1 MNATRGLSPVRTTD
15 LVVPLVYFRH
25 RSARRGERWDG
36 PLGEF
41 FGKRHAVRDELRGT
55 PAFSFAVTEPGVPER
70 RFSALVLPFDLES
83 DPAFLQT
90 GYLHS
95 RSFVLYTAFDHR
107 TDGAATYRFRLI
119 LPLSRPVNAQEYRVL
134 TRAFDGELGDQ
145 ADWSQ
150 ERRDRRWNMPACP
163 AERHHLATLRY
174 GDGPLVDVDELL
186 GTRVSI
192 GLRRLA

>member
-1 MNATRGLSPVRTTD
+1 MNAAQDLRPVHTRD
-15 LVVPLVYFRH
+15 LVVPIMYFRH
-25 RSARRGERWDG
+25 RSARRGERWEG
-36 PLGEF
+36 TLGEF
-41 FGKRHAVRDELRGT
+41 FGQGHAVRDELRGT
-55 PAFSFAVTEPGVPER
+55 PAYSFAVAEPGLPER

-95 RSFVLYTAFDHR
+95 RAFVLYTAFEHR
-107 TDGAATYRFRLI
+107 ADGAGTYRFRLI
-119 LPLSRPVNAQEYRVL
+119 LPLSRPVNGREYRVL
-134 TRAFDGELGDQ
+134 SRSFDGELGDL

-150 ERRDRRWNMPACP
+150 ERRDRRWNMPASP

-174 GDGPLVDVDELL
+174 GDGPVLDVDELL

>member
-1 MNATRGLSPVRTTD
+1 MNPARSLHPVRTRD
-15 LVVPLVYFRH
+15 LVVPLMYYRH
-25 RSARRGERWDG
+25 RSAKRGQRWDG
-36 PLGEF
+36 PLGEVL
-41 FGKRHAVRDELRGT
+41 GDRHAVRDELRGA
-55 PAFSFAVTEPGVPER
+55 PAISFAVPEPGFPER
-70 RFSALVLPFDLES
+70 RFWAVVIPFDLES

-95 RSFVLYTAFDHR
+95 RSFVLYTAFGHR
-107 TDGAATYRFRLI
+107 ADGASTYRFRLI
-119 LPLSRPVNAQEYRVL
+119 LPLSRSVSAQEYRVL
-134 TRAFDGELGDQ
+134 SRAFDSELGDL

-150 ERRDRRWNMPACP
+150 ERRDRRWNLPACP

-174 GDGPLVDVDELL
+174 GDGPLLDVDELL

>member
-1 MNATRGLSPVRTTD
+1 MSAARDLRPVHTRD
-15 LVVPLVYFRH
+15 LVVPLMYFRH
-25 RSARRGERWDG
+25 RSARRGQRWDG
-36 PLGEF
+36 SLGEF
-41 FGKRHAVRDELRGT
+41 IGQRHAVRDELRGT
-55 PAFSFAVTEPGVPER
+55 PAFSFAVPEPGFPER

-95 RSFVLYTAFDHR
+95 RAFVLYTAFDHR
-107 TDGAATYRFRLI
+107 ADGAGAYRFRLI
-119 LPLSRPVNAQEYRVL
+119 LPLSRSVNAQEYRVL
-134 TRAFDGELGDQ
+134 SRAFDGELGDQ

-150 ERRDRRWNMPACP
+150 ERADRRWTMPACP

-174 GDGPLVDVDELL
+174 GDGPLLDVDELL